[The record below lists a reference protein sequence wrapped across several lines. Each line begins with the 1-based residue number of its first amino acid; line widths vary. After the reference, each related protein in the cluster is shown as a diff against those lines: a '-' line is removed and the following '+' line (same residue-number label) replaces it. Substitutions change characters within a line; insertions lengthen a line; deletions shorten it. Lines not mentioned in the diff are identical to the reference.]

1 MSHHDV
7 IKAWKN
13 PAYRNTLSPEE
24 QAALPANPAGNV
36 EMSDERL
43 GHFAGGIARNPPPHT
58 ALCKT
63 QIACT
68 MFEECSNLGCP
79 TVILCTLGCP
89 TEFCT
94 VVNCGDPPILPF

>member
-13 PAYRNTLSPEE
+13 PAYRNALSPAE

-36 EMSDERL
+36 ELLDEPM

-58 ALCKT
+58 ALCRT
-63 QIACT
+63 QVACSVLD
-68 MFEECSNLGCP
+68 CSNLTCP
-79 TVILCTLGCP
+79 TVICTFGCPSDLCT
-89 TEFCT
+89 FA
-94 VVNCGDPPILPF
+94 NCDNPPILPF